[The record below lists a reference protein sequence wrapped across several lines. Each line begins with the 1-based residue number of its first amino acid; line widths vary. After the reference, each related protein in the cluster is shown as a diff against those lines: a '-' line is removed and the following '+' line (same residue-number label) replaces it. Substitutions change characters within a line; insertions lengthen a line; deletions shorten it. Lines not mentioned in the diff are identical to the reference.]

1 MGLIR
6 FGPVRG
12 RGKKE
17 HHRTILWTLLL
28 TGALIGL
35 LRAVSQEVGLFLVL
49 WPGLSK
55 GIALGEPRLAYGL
68 DLTHTSF
75 WALSFLGYLFEQEG
89 STGWGF

>member
-1 MGLIR
+1 MDQSEEDA
-6 FGPVRG
+6 
-12 RGKKE
+12 K
-17 HHRTILWTLLL
+17 TILWTLLL

-35 LRAVSQEVGLFLVL
+35 LRAVSQEVALFLVL

-55 GIALGEPRLAYGL
+55 GIALGEPCLAYGL

-89 STGWGF
+89 STGWASDGKGVVPA